1 LEVRDSNLL
10 NKSFVKNEKKA
21 ISHLSVSDNGKF
33 IAMSNDSIFSVI
45 SALQDRFDCPIIL
58 KDSSLFDKPL
68 DMMLQTDDLLTLKKS
83 IKLYGLNI
91 KETKKSLPFLTVV
104 HK

>member
-1 LEVRDSNLL
+1 M
-10 NKSFVKNEKKA
+10 
-21 ISHLSVSDNGKF
+21 SDNGKF
-33 IAMSNDSIFSVI
+33 IAMSNNSIFSVI
-45 SALQDRFDCPIIL
+45 SALQDRFGCPIIL

-83 IKLYGLNI
+83 MKLYGLNI
-91 KETKKSLPFLTVV
+91 KETKKPLPFLTVV